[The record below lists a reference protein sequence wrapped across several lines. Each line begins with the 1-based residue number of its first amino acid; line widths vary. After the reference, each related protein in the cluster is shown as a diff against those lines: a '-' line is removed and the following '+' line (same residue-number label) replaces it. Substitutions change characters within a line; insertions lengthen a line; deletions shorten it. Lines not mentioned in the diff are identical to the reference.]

1 MTKPIRRSRA
11 ARSSDPAGTPATP
24 ATSATSTSPATRV
37 ASSRARALAK
47 KRTSPVST
55 FGALGV
61 VAGVLLV
68 GLGYGYTTREQSV
81 AGIVQT
87 LSRNLPVGSA
97 TAVCQGQIGAG
108 ADTSTTLTTYTPGG
122 GTASAAD
129 TATVQYIDG
138 KPFAPLKIGQVGTRS
153 TAPQVPQF
161 TTVTDDNGLPR
172 VLPLVIQAN
181 GSYAPGFSASELL
194 RSDSGGKKGL
204 AGSPCTTPST
214 DFWFAGVSIGSA
226 DRDSY
231 LELANTDTAPATVN
245 MTFFGVDG
253 QIDTGTVGHDITVL
267 PKTSLQYLLSTALGG
282 NVPKSGVASVHVS
295 TTQGRVAAQVVDS
308 DRPQNGAKD
317 GHGFDFIPAQASAA
331 TQQTTQTIPGIPAP
345 QHTLAKFELVLTA
358 TGNLPV
364 SIDHIYWY
372 GRGSRIEISGQ
383 TKDPAQGY
391 TKRETPLSVSPG
403 HTVVLDMS
411 DAAQD
416 PDEAATVQLVGSGG
430 PFLSGVRLVESDGKS
445 NTQDTAYLAPAAPVT
460 GQAIV
465 TDNNIGGAAK
475 TTVLLTDAGDKG
487 ATVQVTTI
495 GQDNKSATDTVP
507 LTADSTV
514 AYTPKATGTFTVIV
528 QPQPGSDP
536 VYGARLLTDLPTK
549 GGTQITA
556 QALADAR
563 LLVAVPPVAGDLSGA
578 VTR

>member
-1 MTKPIRRSRA
+1 MTEPIRPSHTARA
-11 ARSSDPAGTPATP
+11 SDPAGAAT
-24 ATSATSTSPATRV
+24 TRV

-47 KRTSPVST
+47 KRASPVST

-68 GLGYGYTTREQSV
+68 GIGYGYTTRDQNV
-81 AGIVQT
+81 AGITQT
-87 LSRNLPVGSA
+87 SSRNLPVGSA
-97 TAVCQGQIGAG
+97 TAVCQGELGG
-108 ADTSTTLTTYTPGG
+108 ADTTTTLTTYTPGG
-122 GTASAAD
+122 GTASPAD

-138 KPFAPLKIGQVGTRS
+138 KPFAPLKIGPVGTRS
-153 TAPQVPQF
+153 TASQVAQF
-161 TTVTDDNGLPR
+161 TTAPDDIGLLPR

-181 GSYAPGFSASELL
+181 GSYAPGFSAGELV
-194 RSDSGGKKGL
+194 RSDSGARKGL
-204 AGSPCTTPST
+204 AGSACTTPGT

-245 MTFFGVDG
+245 MTFYGADG
-253 QIDTGTVGHDITVL
+253 QIDTGTVGHDIPVL
-267 PKTSLQYLLSTALGG
+267 PKASLQYLLHTALGENG
-282 NVPKSGVASVHVS
+282 PKSGLATVHVT
-295 TTQGRVAAQVVDS
+295 TTQGRVAAQVLDS
-308 DRPQNGAKD
+308 DRPQSGAKD
-317 GHGFDFIPAQASAA
+317 GHGFDFIPAQSSTT

-345 QHTLAKFELVLTA
+345 QHTLTKFELVLTA
-358 TGNLPV
+358 TSNLPV

-372 GRGSRIEISGQ
+372 GKSGRIELSGQ
-383 TKDPAQGY
+383 TKDPDPGY
-391 TKRETPLSVSPG
+391 TKRDAQLSLTSG
-403 HTVVLDMS
+403 HTVVLDMR

-416 PDEAATVQLVGSGG
+416 PDEAATLQIVGSGG
-430 PFLSGVRLVESDGKS
+430 SFLSGVRLVETDTKS

-475 TTVLLTDAGDKG
+475 TTLLLTDAGDKG

-495 GQDNKSATDTVP
+495 GQDNKPATDTFS
-507 LTADSTV
+507 LTANSTM
-514 AYTPKATGTFTVIV
+514 AYTPKASGAFTAIV
-528 QPQPGSDP
+528 QPQAGSDP
-536 VYGARLLTDLPTK
+536 VYGARLLTDLPAK
-549 GGTQITA
+549 VGTQITV